1 MEALW
6 TREWEGFGHNSLG
19 GMQTS
24 AGGDGGAGWEGPGL
38 WLLME
43 RQIGLMA
50 STGSGHSPLPSRRKG
65 LAAPRA
71 GPGLWG
77 RASILFL

>member
-6 TREWEGFGHNSLG
+6 TREWEGFGHD
-19 GMQTS
+19 S
-24 AGGDGGAGWEGPGL
+24 AWGDANRNRRDGGAGWEGPGL

-43 RQIGLMA
+43 KQEGLVA
-50 STGSGHSPLPSRRKG
+50 STSSGHSPLPSRRKG
-65 LAAPRA
+65 LVAPRA